1 MHLIAVLTMAVAVM
15 AEAMKGPGMIVV
27 VIMAGDMEIMTI
39 DREGVIGMAHIT
51 EMTGRERYHSK
62 E

>member
-1 MHLIAVLTMAVAVM
+1 MAVAVM